1 MGRARRPETR
11 ASSKEQE
18 AAEALTCLAAASREA
33 QQDSE
38 SIGSSDEEESNA
50 SSRERLR
57 PNAWQSYKEVDPT
70 QPDVSFPDGWPA
82 DDNFPTAFSPT
93 LSFTIFLQTC

>member
-38 SIGSSDEEESNA
+38 SIGSSDEEESAA

-70 QPDVSFPDGWPA
+70 QPDGCGSRFKVFCHIVRRKRTW
-82 DDNFPTAFSPT
+82 T
-93 LSFTIFLQTC
+93 FLRP